1 MWKFLETISH
11 NARKENSS
19 SKINVASCKM
29 NVKIKIGNLSAE
41 EADVLVN
48 SANQTLQLKTGRIS
62 NSMLTVAGQK
72 LQQECTRR
80 YPNGIAFGEVAVTKG
95 YGLKCKNVYHVAVP
109 VWDAFYVES
118 LQILTQIFHSCLQ
131 HANMDKMTSIAFP
144 TLGCGYLNYPPEAV
158 AETLFQCIS
167 VFESDEKLKLTL
179 QEVIIVVIPGRSVDD
194 TKHLKQVFEV
204 ARSNILESSSGTCH
218 GKLAKDFTSTC
229 VRQLALNSCD
239 KTLHC
244 GHKCGGYRYEKDCPP
259 CLKVGCKATG
269 KQNENDTCVIC
280 YTDELSRAPVIMIKC
295 GHIFHLHCVERVLQN
310 RWVGA
315 RINFKF
321 MNCPLCNVKI
331 DHPKLKVL
339 LETLCSLEDKVNKV
353 AMARLEKDGLTKS
366 KEITSPGGQY
376 FNNPAGFATD
386 KFIFYSCYA
395 CKKPYYAG
403 EDSNGCASAME
414 DTLEEA
420 NLICSTCLARKAPK
434 IGKDIQKEENVES
447 QKKIKSTTKKCPHC
461 KVNIE
466 KNAGC
471 NQMTCFVCGTN
482 FCWLCEKKWKASCGS
497 HQFDGTEYAQ
507 DRYLYLLDEESS
519 DDDFP
524 LVVDEIDMR
533 ERAQRQRRRIERRL
547 YRI

>member
-1 MWKFLETISH
+1 MWKFLATISP
-11 NARKENSS
+11 NARKENPSN
-19 SKINVASCKM
+19 KVDVASCKM

-62 NSMLTVAGQK
+62 NSMLTVAGPK

-118 LQILTQIFHSCLQ
+118 LQILTQILHSCLQ

-167 VFESDEKLKLTL
+167 VFGSDEKLKLTL

-194 TKHLKQVFEV
+194 TKHLKQVFEA
-204 ARSNILESSSGTCH
+204 ARSSILDLSSGTCQ

-244 GHKCGGYRYEKDCPP
+244 GHKCGGYRYEKDCSP

-280 YTDELSRAPVIMIKC
+280 YTDDLSRAPVIMIKC

-310 RWVGA
+310 RWV
-315 RINFKF
+315 
-321 MNCPLCNVKI
+321 KI

-339 LETLCSLEDKVNKV
+339 LETLGSLENKVNK
-353 AMARLEKDGLTKS
+353 AATARLEEDGLTKS
-366 KEITSPGGQY
+366 KEITNPDGQY

-395 CKKPYYAG
+395 CKKPYFAG

-414 DTLEEA
+414 DTLEET
-420 NLICSTCLARKAPK
+420 NLICSTCLARRAPK
-434 IGKDIQKEENVES
+434 KGKDIQKEENVES

-461 KVNIE
+461 EVNIE

-471 NQMTCFVCGTN
+471 NQMTCFVCGTS
-482 FCWLCEKKWKASCGS
+482 FCWLCETKWKSSCGS
-497 HQFDGTEYAQ
+497 HQFDWTEDSESFDDDD
-507 DRYLYLLDEESS
+507 DRY
-519 DDDFP
+519 F
-524 LVVDEIDMR
+524 
-533 ERAQRQRRRIERRL
+533 
-547 YRI
+547 

>member
-321 MNCPLCNVKI
+321 MNCPLCN
-331 DHPKLKVL
+331 
-339 LETLCSLEDKVNKV
+339 
-353 AMARLEKDGLTKS
+353 
-366 KEITSPGGQY
+366 
-376 FNNPAGFATD
+376 
-386 KFIFYSCYA
+386 
-395 CKKPYYAG
+395 PYYAG

>member
-1 MWKFLETISH
+1 MWKFLATISP
-11 NARKENSS
+11 NARKENPSN
-19 SKINVASCKM
+19 KVDVASCKM

-62 NSMLTVAGQK
+62 NSMLTVAGPK

-95 YGLKCKNVYHVAVP
+95 YGLKCKN
-109 VWDAFYVES
+109 
-118 LQILTQIFHSCLQ
+118 ILTQILHSCLQ

-167 VFESDEKLKLTL
+167 VFGSDEKLKLTL

-194 TKHLKQVFEV
+194 TKHLKQVFEA
-204 ARSNILESSSGTCH
+204 ARSSILDLSSGTCQ

-244 GHKCGGYRYEKDCPP
+244 GHKCGGYRYEKDCSP

-280 YTDELSRAPVIMIKC
+280 YTDDLSRAPVIMIKC

-339 LETLCSLEDKVNKV
+339 LETLGSLENKVNK
-353 AMARLEKDGLTKS
+353 AATARLEEDGLTKS
-366 KEITSPGGQY
+366 KEITNPDGQY

-395 CKKPYYAG
+395 CKK
-403 EDSNGCASAME
+403 
-414 DTLEEA
+414 
-420 NLICSTCLARKAPK
+420 
-434 IGKDIQKEENVES
+434 GKDIQKEENVES

-461 KVNIE
+461 EVNIE

-471 NQMTCFVCGTN
+471 NQMTCFVCGTS
-482 FCWLCEKKWKASCGS
+482 FCWLCETKWKSSCGS
-497 HQFDGTEYAQ
+497 HQFDWTEDSESFDDDD
-507 DRYLYLLDEESS
+507 DRY
-519 DDDFP
+519 F
-524 LVVDEIDMR
+524 
-533 ERAQRQRRRIERRL
+533 
-547 YRI
+547 

>member
-1 MWKFLETISH
+1 MWKFLESISSYT
-11 NARKENSS
+11 RRENPS
-19 SKINVASCKM
+19 SKVNVASCKM

-62 NSMLTVAGQK
+62 NSMLTVAGPK

-95 YGLKCKNVYHVAVP
+95 YGLQCKN
-109 VWDAFYVES
+109 
-118 LQILTQIFHSCLQ
+118 ILTQIFHSCLQ

-179 QEVIIVVIPGRSVDD
+179 QEVIIVVIP
-194 TKHLKQVFEV
+194 
-204 ARSNILESSSGTCH
+204 
-218 GKLAKDFTSTC
+218 DFTSTC

-280 YTDELSRAPVIMIKC
+280 YTDELSSAPVIMYPHSFLEACSSIMLTIVPK
-295 GHIFHLHCVERVLQN
+295 
-310 RWVGA
+310 
-315 RINFKF
+315 
-321 MNCPLCNVKI
+321 VKI

-339 LETLCSLEDKVNKV
+339 LETLCSLEDKVNK
-353 AMARLEKDGLTKS
+353 AATARLEEDGLTKS
-366 KEITSPGGQY
+366 KEITNPRGQY
-376 FNNPAGFATD
+376 FNNPAGFATY

-395 CKKPYYAG
+395 CKKPYFAG

-414 DTLEEA
+414 DTLEDT

-434 IGKDIQKEENVES
+434 IEKDIQNEENVES

-471 NQMTCFVCGTN
+471 NQMTCFVCGTS
-482 FCWLCEKKWKASCGS
+482 FCWLCETKWKSSCRS
-497 HQFDGTEYAQ
+497 HQFDRTEFAQ
-507 DRYLYLLDEESS
+507 DRFLYFEDSESS
-519 DDDFP
+519 DDDIRDVMDG
-524 LVVDEIDMR
+524 LVR
-533 ERAQRQRRRIERRL
+533 PRRRPVQRGFRF
-547 YRI
+547 